1 MATTTPVEIR
11 LSPEQEAH
19 LAALATS
26 AGRSPDEI
34 VQEAVALWEERENA
48 RALAEFRA
56 SLDKAEASLDA
67 GKGRVITQESMRD
80 LAEEVH
86 QRGLAR
92 LAAEQK
98 SSR

>member
-1 MATTTPVEIR
+1 MEIR
-11 LSPEQEAH
+11 LSPDQEAH

-48 RALAEFRA
+48 RVHAQFRA
-56 SLDKAEASLDA
+56 TLDTAEASLVQ
-67 GKGRVITQESMRD
+67 GKGRVITQESMRE
-80 LAEEVH
+80 LANELH

-98 SSR
+98 TSP